1 MTDTQRLE
9 FTLDS
14 QPNETDFVFT
24 AQCEDAQGE
33 VGNKTATI
41 LAEGYQL
48 QAPTVAF
55 SSRAAENYFG
65 RADESAPELSA
76 DPTPA
81 FALNQQR
88 KPPFSF
94 SPTPVGVLAEQTDG
108 PAHSIA
114 LSSNDLPRIEGQVD
128 TTNYHVPPELHPL
141 HHECLAVLTDQQLS
155 LIHISE
161 PTRPY

>member
-24 AQCEDAQGE
+24 AQCEDVQGE
-33 VGNKTATI
+33 VGNKAATI

-55 SSRAAENYFG
+55 SSRAADNYFG
-65 RADESAPELSA
+65 LAHESAPEQSA

-94 SPTPVGVLAEQTDG
+94 SPPPVGVLAEQANG
-108 PAHSIA
+108 PAHSVA
-114 LSSNDLPRIEGQVD
+114 LPSNDLPRIEGQVD
-128 TTNYHVPPELHPL
+128 TTNYHVPPELHL
-141 HHECLAVLTDQQLS
+141 FQCCLLYTSDAAD
-155 LIHISE
+155 E
-161 PTRPY
+161 